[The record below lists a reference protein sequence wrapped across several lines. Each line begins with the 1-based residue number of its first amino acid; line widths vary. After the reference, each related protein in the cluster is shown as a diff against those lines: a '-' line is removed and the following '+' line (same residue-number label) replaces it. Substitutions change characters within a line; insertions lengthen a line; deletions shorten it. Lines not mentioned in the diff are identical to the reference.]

1 MKDPVPGIGGDEL
14 IPDSVDVVVP
24 DDAVDYVAVGS
35 IRVVDDAVRRV
46 LVLETILVLGVSL
59 GRSAISS
66 FLSILNKLTLEI
78 PLNEQ
83 TTNMNPSYTPDRPWL
98 DFLYQVA
105 NFVLPLV
112 PVALALF
119 LLTQLHPPAKSATT
133 LIGFDFKRFGRDS
146 AQGFLIA
153 AAIGIPG
160 LGFYLLSRTLG
171 INTNV
176 SPANLTENWWTVPVY
191 IAFALMNGV
200 LEEVLMLGY
209 LFTRWWQSGWSTLRI
224 IIVSALIRGSYHLYQ
239 GFGGFIGN
247 FVMGLFFG
255 YLYTKTKRVMPLVI
269 AHTLLDI
276 VAFVGYAL
284 MKDLITWL

>member
-1 MKDPVPGIGGDEL
+1 MTDNPSPNSGDEAT
-14 IPDSVDVVVP
+14 
-24 DDAVDYVAVGS
+24 AVAESSGVIVQPETLAG
-35 IRVVDDAVRRV
+35 IQVVDEAVRKT
-46 LVLETILVLGVSL
+46 LVLETILLLGVSL

-66 FLSILNKLTLEI
+66 ILSILNKLTLEV

-83 TTNMNPSYTPDRPWL
+83 TTTMNPSYTPDRPWL
-98 DFLYQVA
+98 DFLYQLA
-105 NFVLPLV
+105 NLVLPLV

-119 LLTQLHPPAKSATT
+119 LLTHLHPPARSATA
-133 LIGFDFKRFGRDS
+133 LIGFDLRRVGRDT

-160 LGFYLLSRTLG
+160 LGFYLLSRSLG

-209 LFTRWWQSGWSTLRI
+209 LFTRWWQSGWSTSKI
-224 IIVSALIRGSYHLYQ
+224 ILISALIRGSYHLYQ

-247 FVMGLFFG
+247 VVMGLLFG
-255 YLYTKTKRVMPLVI
+255 YLFTKTKRVMPLVI
-269 AHTLLDI
+269 AHTLID
-276 VAFVGYAL
+276 VFAFVGYAL
-284 MKDLITWL
+284 LKDLVSWL

>member
-1 MKDPVPGIGGDEL
+1 MNDPVPGIGGDEL

-146 AQGFLIA
+146 VQGFLIA

-284 MKDLITWL
+284 LKDLITWL

>member
-1 MKDPVPGIGGDEL
+1 MNDPVPGIGGDEL

-146 AQGFLIA
+146 VQGFLIA